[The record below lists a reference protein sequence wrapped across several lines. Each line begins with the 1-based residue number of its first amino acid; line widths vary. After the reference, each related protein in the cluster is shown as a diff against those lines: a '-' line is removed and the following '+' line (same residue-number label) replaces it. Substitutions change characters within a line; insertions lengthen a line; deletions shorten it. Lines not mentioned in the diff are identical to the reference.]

1 MPLSMLREFLDRN
14 GIRYTVISHSVA
26 YTAQGIAALTHTPGR
41 ELAKTV
47 MVMVDGRLT
56 MAVVPA
62 SLRVD
67 LYRLKKYLG
76 AETVELASENEF
88 RDHFA
93 DCETGS
99 MPPFG
104 NLYGM
109 DVFVDQTL
117 AENLAKDKEI
127 AFNAGSHRELVRMRF
142 ADFRDL
148 VKPAI
153 IPLARAELVCARL
166 ERCGSA
172 LFLRL
177 SLRKTVPSRGHRQQR
192 PLPPSEPVWDG
203 PACFSFFHTIF
214 INRCVRFALQFN
226 LKFPGGN

>member
-1 MPLSMLREFLDRN
+1 MPLSTLRDFLDRN
-14 GIRYTVISHSVA
+14 RIQYLVISHSLA
-26 YTAQGIAALTHTPGR
+26 YTAQGIAALTHTPGK

-47 MVMVDGRLT
+47 MVMVDGRLA

-62 SLRVD
+62 SFRVD

-76 AETVELASENEF
+76 ADLVELASESDF
-88 RDHFA
+88 RDRFP

-117 AENLAKDKEI
+117 AEDQQI
-127 AFNAGSHRELVRMRF
+127 AFNAGSHRELVRMKF
-142 ADFRDL
+142 VDFREL

-153 IPLARAELVCARL
+153 IPLALSKARTH
-166 ERCGSA
+166 A
-172 LFLRL
+172 
-177 SLRKTVPSRGHRQQR
+177 
-192 PLPPSEPVWDG
+192 
-203 PACFSFFHTIF
+203 A
-214 INRCVRFALQFN
+214 
-226 LKFPGGN
+226 